1 MSQGVRLNNMLFNHG
16 PGSILETIHGPVM
29 VKNWRYVF
37 QNLQNLSKGTQ
48 TSTDFLNK
56 FEITEPRLARQLMT
70 SPVDKVSFHSLPSGE
85 SLGFRGNPPFVESA
99 DFPRFMLC
107 LKGHNHPNSSI
118 LFEMG
123 KNEKCP
129 VCGSDEKTSPIRFVG
144 ACSAGHLSEIP
155 WSQMIDHK
163 GKSCKPIFNWTET
176 STSISGIRIQC
187 RDCNASTTLD
197 QGRNRIGACSG
208 EDLSDTVPVHAE
220 NCNRSL
226 ELTLRSSTNLW
237 QSNTRTAV
245 TIPEDEIEIC
255 LKAMKKILPPAL
267 PFEKQQV
274 ATHLRP
280 NPAMVGS
287 SPTIPT
293 TDILTGSIADVPFPE
308 GQGRFDAK
316 DTAGWILV
324 QILEYFKTQ
333 GGADYTRFIAP
344 IRVKVDSGQISTQ
357 KFYERWDEFTNPT
370 PLSTVEATRREYSA
384 LFETKKNEE
393 HLWPENAGVTL
404 YKKSKPVVPNGGG
417 VFSFGVGGK
426 AIEFRIHEVSKL
438 RTVTALQSFTRPVRD
453 RFNKLNRPVP
463 VDLAHRD
470 QYDNRWYGAAEAQGE
485 GILITLAEGSN
496 LTIGDSRW
504 DAWEQQHSGL
514 VLSSNVGKKQFMH
527 HALRGKDLAAGHTVQ
542 DGEVVEIHPMFVW
555 WHSLAHQ
562 LIRAIQH
569 DTGYS
574 SSAITERIYTV
585 KNDDGSWSGGLL
597 LYVTEGGM
605 DGTLGG
611 LTALAPNMHRY
622 LDDVARMSEICS
634 NDPLCTQTTSSSL
647 PEDRGCYSCSYNS
660 ETSCKHF
667 NLSLDRLLLREC
679 VGLP

>member
-1 MSQGVRLNNMLFNHG
+1 MSQGVRLSNMLFNHG

-29 VKNWRYVF
+29 IKNWRYVF
-37 QNLQNLSKGTQ
+37 QNLSNLSRGIK
-48 TSTDFLNK
+48 TSTDFLNE
-56 FEITEPRLARQLMT
+56 FEITEPRLARQLMN
-70 SPVDKVSFHSLPSGE
+70 SPTDKVSFHSLPSGE

-99 DFPRFMLC
+99 DFPRYMLC
-107 LKGHNHPNSSI
+107 LRGHNHPNNSI

-123 KNEKCP
+123 RNEQCP

-155 WSQMIDHK
+155 WRQMIAHK
-163 GKSCKPIFNWTET
+163 GTSCKPIFNWTET

-197 QGRNRIGACSG
+197 QGRNLIGTCPG
-208 EDLSDTVPVHAE
+208 EDLSDTVPAHAAD
-220 NCNRSL
+220 CNRSL

-255 LKAMKKILPPAL
+255 LKVMKKQLPAAL
-267 PFEKQQV
+267 PFEKTEV
-274 ATHLRP
+274 AGHIRP
-280 NPAMVGS
+280 IPAMAGN
-287 SPTIPT
+287 SPTLQTSDP
-293 TDILTGSIADVPFPE
+293 LTGSTNEVAFPE
-308 GQGRFDAK
+308 GQGRFDAQ
-316 DTAGWILV
+316 DVPGWMLV
-324 QILEYFKTQ
+324 QILEYFKRY
-333 GGADYTRFIAP
+333 GGSDYSRFIAP
-344 IRVKVDSGQISTQ
+344 IRAKVDSGLISTQ
-357 KFYERWDEFTNPT
+357 QFYDRWDEFTNPT
-370 PLSTVEATRREYSA
+370 PLPMVEATRREHSA
-384 LFETKKNEE
+384 LFETKKNQE
-393 HLWPENAGVTL
+393 HIWPENAGVTL
-404 YKKSKPVVPNGGG
+404 YKKSKPVVPTGSGA
-417 VFSFGVGGK
+417 FTFGTGPQAV
-426 AIEFRIHEVSKL
+426 ELRIHEVSKL

-453 RFNKLNRPVP
+453 RFNDQNRPIP
-463 VDLAHRD
+463 VDLAHQD

-485 GILITLAEGSN
+485 GLLITLADGFSLATGGE
-496 LTIGDSRW
+496 RW
-504 DAWEQQHSGL
+504 NAWEQQHTD
-514 VLSSNVGKKQFMH
+514 VVQSSNVGQKQFMH
-527 HALRGKDLAAGHTVQ
+527 HALRGKDLTTGHTVQ
-542 DGEVVEIHPMFVW
+542 AEEVVEIHPMFVW

-585 KNDDGSWSGGLL
+585 KNGDGSWSGGLL

-611 LTALAPNMHRY
+611 LTALAPNMQRY
-622 LDDVARMSEICS
+622 LDDVARRSELCS
-634 NDPLCTQTTSSSL
+634 NDPLCSQTTSSSL

-679 VGLP
+679 VGLR